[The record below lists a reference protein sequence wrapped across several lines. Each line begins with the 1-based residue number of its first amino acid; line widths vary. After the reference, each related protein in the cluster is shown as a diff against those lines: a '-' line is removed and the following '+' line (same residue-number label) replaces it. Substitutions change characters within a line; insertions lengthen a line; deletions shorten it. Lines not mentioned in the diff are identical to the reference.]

1 MKMSSKLKGWYL
13 HGKYYGYPNCCI
25 EAFLLGK
32 QSQNSV
38 FSGTGFLPC
47 SECNKKNPS
56 EVVKII
62 NTNRVCPE
70 VFSLD
75 DKAVL
80 MLYSEQWD
88 FQVELADKIW
98 NASKRITL

>member
-1 MKMSSKLKGWYL
+1 MNSNKLKGWYL

-25 EAFLLGK
+25 EAFLLGQ

-47 SECNKKNPS
+47 SKCNKKSPL
-56 EVVKII
+56 EIVEII

-70 VFSLD
+70 EFSLE
-75 DKAVL
+75 KVVL
-80 MLYSEQWD
+80 VFNSEQWD
-88 FQVELADKIW
+88 FEVDLADKIW